1 MRTISAQ
8 SITDTVAR
16 LCIKANTQLPQ
27 DVQAALEK
35 AREEEPWPLAKNTLD
50 LLWSNLGAAKE
61 KDLPICQDTGMA
73 CVFIELGQDVHING
87 NLDEAVNEGVRR
99 GYEKAYLRKSITAD
113 PLQRVNTGD
122 NTPAFL
128 TVHLV
133 PGDVCKITVAPRGAG
148 SENMS
153 RLTMLKPADG
163 VQGVKD
169 FVMETVK
176 QAEDGDGVI
185 VRLYE
190 CENARTTTKLHW
202 NRPFAS
208 VTECD
213 LQENA
218 LTDVPV
224 EGGTFKFTIKPYE
237 IKTFRI
243 R

>member
-1 MRTISAQ
+1 
-8 SITDTVAR
+8 
-16 LCIKANTQLPQ
+16 
-27 DVQAALEK
+27 
-35 AREEEPWPLAKNTLD
+35 
-50 LLWSNLGAAKE
+50 
-61 KDLPICQDTGMA
+61 
-73 CVFIELGQDVHING
+73 
-87 NLDEAVNEGVRR
+87 
-99 GYEKAYLRKSITAD
+99 
-113 PLQRVNTGD
+113 
-122 NTPAFL
+122 
-128 TVHLV
+128 
-133 PGDVCKITVAPRGAG
+133 
-148 SENMS
+148 MS

-202 NRPFAS
+202 NRPIAS